1 MTFNST
7 TMTKQIFS
15 LMIAATLVV
24 SCGQKDN
31 NQTVDQLIAAK
42 NNKELQARKA
52 TIQADLAKIE
62 AALAT
67 LNVRKEEA
75 LVSVATLKD
84 TVFNHYLDIQGSV
97 ETKENI
103 LIQPEMPGTLVAL
116 NVKAGQRVSKGQ
128 LLARVDDGGSSQQ
141 VASLETQYQLAKTT
155 FERQKNL
162 WSQKIGSEIQY
173 LQAQTQMLSLQRSVA
188 QAKAMLSKT
197 EIRAPFSG
205 TIDEVF
211 VERGQV
217 VSAGPQGLMRIVNL
231 NNMYVST
238 SIPESYIG
246 KLKVGTQ
253 VDVFLTSLNKNYKG
267 KVRQIGNFINPNNRS
282 FGIEVSIPNP
292 ENLLRPNQ
300 VAKLKVID
308 YTVKNAIVV
317 PSNVIQE
324 DGKGNQFVFVATNS
338 DGKTAT
344 AKKAMVTIGKS
355 SDNVTEILSG
365 LSANDIIVIE
375 GVNTISE
382 EMKLNFYYFNSRK
395 NKLCHIKIKN
405 SAFQVGQLT
414 IVSRCIS

>member
-1 MTFNST
+1 MNFNNIP
-7 TMTKQIFS
+7 MTKKIVSLLIASAIF
-15 LMIAATLVV
+15 A
-24 SCGQKDN
+24 SCGNKDN
-31 NQTVDQLIAAK
+31 TQTVDQLIAAK

-52 TIQADLAKIE
+52 AIQADLAKID

-97 ETKENI
+97 NTKENI
-103 LIQPEMPGTLVAL
+103 LIQPEMPGTLITL
-116 NVKAGQRVSKGQ
+116 TVKAGQRVSKGQ

-162 WSQKIGSEIQY
+162 WNQKIGSEIQY

-211 VERGQV
+211 VEKGQV
-217 VSAGPQGLMRIVNL
+217 VSASPQGLMRIVNL

-238 SIPESYIG
+238 SVPESYIG

-324 DGKGNQFVFVATNS
+324 DGKGNQFVFVASNS
-338 DGKTAT
+338 NGKTAT
-344 AKKAMVTIGKS
+344 AKKAMVTTGKS

-382 EMKLNFYYFNSRK
+382 GMKLNF
-395 NKLCHIKIKN
+395 
-405 SAFQVGQLT
+405 
-414 IVSRCIS
+414 

>member
-1 MTFNST
+1 
-7 TMTKQIFS
+7 MTKKI
-15 LMIAATLVV
+15 LPLLIAATLIV
-24 SCGQKDN
+24 SCGEKDN
-31 NQTVDQLIAAK
+31 NQTVDELIAAK
-42 NNKELQARKA
+42 NNKELHARKA
-52 TIQADLAKIE
+52 VIQADLAKID

-67 LNVRKEEA
+67 LNVKKEEA
-75 LVSVATLKD
+75 LVSVMTLKD
-84 TVFNHYLDIQGSV
+84 TLFNHYLDIQGSV
-97 ETKENI
+97 NTKENI
-103 LIQPEMPGTLVAL
+103 LIQPEIPGTLVVL
-116 NVKAGQRVSKGQ
+116 NAKAGQHVSKGQ
-128 LLARVDDGGSSQQ
+128 ILARVDDGGSSQQ

-162 WSQKIGSEIQY
+162 WNQKIGSEIQY

-188 QAKAMLSKT
+188 QAKAMLAKT
-197 EIRAPFSG
+197 VIRAPFSG

-217 VSAGPQGLMRIVNL
+217 VSAGAQGLMRIVNL

-238 SIPESYIG
+238 SVPESYIG

-308 YTVKNAIVV
+308 YTAKNAIVV
-317 PSNVIQE
+317 PTNVIQE
-324 DGKGNQFVFVATNS
+324 DGEGNKFVFVAINS
-338 DGKTAT
+338 NGKTAT
-344 AKKAMVTIGKS
+344 AKKVLVSLGKS
-355 SDNVTEILSG
+355 SDNVTEILTG
-365 LSANDIIVIE
+365 LSANDIIVTE

-382 EMKLNFYYFNSRK
+382 GMKLNF
-395 NKLCHIKIKN
+395 
-405 SAFQVGQLT
+405 
-414 IVSRCIS
+414 

>member
-1 MTFNST
+1 MTLNRT
-7 TMTKQIFS
+7 PMTKQIFS
-15 LMIAATLVV
+15 LLIAATLVV

-382 EMKLNFYYFNSRK
+382 GMKLNF
-395 NKLCHIKIKN
+395 
-405 SAFQVGQLT
+405 
-414 IVSRCIS
+414 

>member
-1 MTFNST
+1 MKFNYIP
-7 TMTKQIFS
+7 MTKKIFF
-15 LMIAATLVV
+15 LLIASAIFE
-24 SCGQKDN
+24 SCGNKDN
-31 NQTVDQLIAAK
+31 AQTVDQLIAAK

-52 TIQADLAKIE
+52 VIQADLAKID

-67 LNVRKEEA
+67 INVKKEEA

-97 ETKENI
+97 NTKENI
-103 LIQPEMPGTLVAL
+103 LIQPEMPGTLIAL

-217 VSAGPQGLMRIVNL
+217 VAAGPQGLMRIVNL

-238 SIPESYIG
+238 TIPESYIG

-253 VDVFLTSLNKNYKG
+253 VDVFLTSLNKSYKG

-324 DGKGNQFVFVATNS
+324 DAKGDKFVFLATNS
-338 DGKTAT
+338 NGKTAT
-344 AKKAMVTIGKS
+344 AKKIMVITGKS

-382 EMKLNFYYFNSRK
+382 GMKLNF
-395 NKLCHIKIKN
+395 
-405 SAFQVGQLT
+405 
-414 IVSRCIS
+414 

>member
-1 MTFNST
+1 MTSNRKP
-7 TMTKQIFS
+7 MTKKI
-15 LMIAATLVV
+15 LPLVIAATLIV
-24 SCGQKDN
+24 SCGEKNN

-52 TIQADLAKIE
+52 VIQADLAKID

-67 LNVRKEEA
+67 LNVKKEEA
-75 LVSVATLKD
+75 LVSVMTLKD
-84 TVFNHYLDIQGSV
+84 TLFNHYLDIQGNV
-97 ETKENI
+97 NTKENI
-103 LIQPEMPGTLVAL
+103 LIQPEIPGTLVVL
-116 NVKAGQRVSKGQ
+116 NAKAGQHVSKGQ
-128 LLARVDDGGSSQQ
+128 ILARVDDGGSSQQ

-162 WSQKIGSEIQY
+162 WNQKIGSEIQY

-188 QAKAMLSKT
+188 QAKAMLAKT

-217 VSAGPQGLMRIVNL
+217 VSAGAQGLMRIVNL

-238 SIPESYIG
+238 SVPESYIG

-267 KVRQIGNFINPNNRS
+267 KVRQVGNFINPNNRS

-308 YTVKNAIVV
+308 YTAKNAIVV
-317 PSNVIQE
+317 PTNVIQE
-324 DGKGNQFVFVATNS
+324 DGEGNKFVFVAINS
-338 DGKTAT
+338 NGKTAT
-344 AKKAMVTIGKS
+344 AKKVLVSLGKS
-355 SDNVTEILSG
+355 SDNVTEIVTG
-365 LSANDIIVIE
+365 LSANDIIVTE

-382 EMKLNFYYFNSRK
+382 GMKLNF
-395 NKLCHIKIKN
+395 
-405 SAFQVGQLT
+405 
-414 IVSRCIS
+414 

>member
-1 MTFNST
+1 MTSNRT
-7 TMTKQIFS
+7 LMTKKTFA
-15 LMIAATLVV
+15 LLIASALLV
-24 SCGQKDN
+24 SCGDKN
-31 NQTVDQLIAAK
+31 NPQTVDQLIAAK

-52 TIQADLAKIE
+52 LIQADLAKIE
-62 AALAT
+62 ATLAT
-67 LNVRKEEA
+67 MNLKKEEA

-97 ETKENI
+97 NTKENI
-103 LIQPEMPGTLVAL
+103 LIQPEMPGTLIAL
-116 NVKAGQRVSKGQ
+116 NVKSGQRVSKGQ

-217 VSAGPQGLMRIVNL
+217 VAAGPQGLMRIVNL

-238 SIPESYIG
+238 SVPESYIG

-300 VAKLKVID
+300 VAKLKIID
-308 YTVKNAIVV
+308 YTIKNAIVV
-317 PSNVIQE
+317 PSNVIQQ
-324 DGKGNQFVFVATNS
+324 DGKGNQFVFVAINS
-338 DGKTAT
+338 NGKTAT
-344 AKKAMVTIGKS
+344 AKKAMVTTGKS

-382 EMKLNFYYFNSRK
+382 GMKLNF
-395 NKLCHIKIKN
+395 
-405 SAFQVGQLT
+405 
-414 IVSRCIS
+414 

>member
-1 MTFNST
+1 MKSNRTLMT
-7 TMTKQIFS
+7 TKI
-15 LMIAATLVV
+15 LPLIIASALVV
-24 SCGQKDN
+24 SCSDKQN
-31 NQTVDQLIAAK
+31 NQTVDQLIASK
-42 NNKELQARKA
+42 NNKELQAKKA
-52 TIQADLAKIE
+52 LIQADLAKID

-67 LNVRKEEA
+67 LNVKKEEA
-75 LVSVATLKD
+75 LVSVLTLKD
-84 TVFNHYLDIQGSV
+84 TLFNHYLDIQGNV
-97 ETKENI
+97 NTKENI
-103 LIQPEMPGTLVAL
+103 LIQPEMPGTLVML
-116 NVKAGQRVSKGQ
+116 NAKAGQHVSKGQ
-128 LLARVDDGGSSQQ
+128 ILARVDDGGSSQQ

-162 WSQKIGSEIQY
+162 WNQKIGSEIQY

-188 QAKAMLSKT
+188 QAKAMLAKT
-197 EIRAPFSG
+197 VIRAPFSG

-217 VSAGPQGLMRIVNL
+217 VSAGAQGLMRIVNL

-267 KVRQIGNFINPNNRS
+267 KVRQVGNFINPNNRS

-324 DGKGNQFVFVATNS
+324 DGKGKQFVFVATNS
-338 DGKTAT
+338 NGKTAT

-382 EMKLNFYYFNSRK
+382 GMKLNF
-395 NKLCHIKIKN
+395 
-405 SAFQVGQLT
+405 
-414 IVSRCIS
+414 